1 MKRTLVHLTL
11 FLATFVSMTLAF
23 YLMPYRFDRS
33 VDALLLLARGG
44 ADRYAV
50 QDSLLFAG
58 SALLILL
65 SHEMGH
71 YLMARQY
78 GVESSLPYFIPVPFG
93 FGTMGAVIRLK
104 GTIPS
109 RNALFDIGAGG
120 PLAGLAV
127 ALPLLVVGVMVSTP
141 VPCPS
146 IEFPGSLSLWS
157 FAAEAGKAIRHW
169 LDGTTGAPLTGVPV
183 ELFGDNL
190 LTLGVSRLVWGKL
203 PPGVDLNGHPVFIA
217 AWFGLLVTMFNLLPA
232 GQLDGGHVVRAV
244 FGPRAEH
251 LGPHVASLLLVLA
264 LLCSVTWL
272 IWFAMLVRVIGFGHP
287 PPVDDDTPLSRGR
300 VVASVVVW
308 VLTVLCFM
316 PVPIDVATM

>member
-1 MKRTLVHLTL
+1 MQRTLAHLTL
-11 FLATFVSMTLAF
+11 LLATFASMTLVF
-23 YLMPYRFDRS
+23 YDSQGRGDVYAMQ
-33 VDALLLLARGG
+33 DA
-44 ADRYAV
+44 V
-50 QDSLLFAG
+50 LFAG
-58 SALLILL
+58 SALLILF

-71 YLMARQY
+71 YLMARHY

-93 FGTMGAVIRLK
+93 FGTMGAVIQLK

-120 PLAGLAV
+120 PLAGLAI

-141 VPCPS
+141 MPCPS
-146 IEFPGSLSLWS
+146 VEFPGSYSLIS
-157 FAAEAGKAIRHW
+157 FASEAGKAIRHW
-169 LDGTTGAPLTGVPV
+169 LDGTSAAPVTGVQV

-190 LTLGVSRLVWGKL
+190 LTLAVSRAVWGKL

-244 FGPRAEH
+244 FGPKAER
-251 LGPHVASLLLVLA
+251 LGPHIASLLLVLA
-264 LLCSVTWL
+264 LLCSVSWL
-272 IWFAMLVRVIGFGHP
+272 IWFAMLVRVVGFGHP
-287 PPVDDDTPLSRGR
+287 PPVDDQTPLSRGR
-300 VVASVVVW
+300 LAASVLVW

-316 PVPIDVATM
+316 PIPVEVAAM